1 MMLGWPVVAV
11 ANWLGRARLV
21 TAAAGIW
28 SGWGAGTW
36 RGSGC
41 LAGRCCLAGTWL
53 AGASGGWL
61 CSVASGC
68 GRAGGSDLG
77 RAGADVVLSG
87 TGLAGGLG
95 AWRDGAGVKLA
106 IRTSE
111 IGDDAGIKRLAG
123 MLAKA
128 GAGAGKR
135 CWQGRWRDWLA
146 DVLANGWRGPLA
158 MRGWL
163 KSTWWLASLAIW
175 LSRRMAGG
183 LAACGLLIL
192 ACLQS
197 LYSVYAVA
205 GAGSTGKS
213 FKINKLTVFLGFSTR
228 PF

>member
-11 ANWLGRARLV
+11 ANWRGEARLV

-77 RAGADVVLSG
+77 RAGAGVVLSG

-95 AWRDGAGVKLA
+95 ARRDGAGVKLA

-123 MLAKA
+123 MLA
-128 GAGAGKR
+128 GRAGK
-135 CWQGRWRDWLA
+135 
-146 DVLANGWRGPLA
+146 GWRGCWHMRLA
-158 MRGWL
+158 VALAGLACGCAGNWLARSAGDAWLAEINVVAGVAGDLAVPKDGWRAGCLRPVDSGLLAISVFCLRGCRGWVN
-163 KSTWWLASLAIW
+163 
-175 LSRRMAGG
+175 R
-183 LAACGLLIL
+183 
-192 ACLQS
+192 
-197 LYSVYAVA
+197 
-205 GAGSTGKS
+205 
-213 FKINKLTVFLGFSTR
+213 KIV
-228 PF
+228 